1 MAKKAKKNSGIN
13 AMGSSDLNFSRE
25 PMAYVYF
32 LFILTYVI
40 FYVPSLPRAYLPSR
54 RERRARCQRS
64 SDRLSE
70 CLKHTSK
77 ASHIKPTRTLIT
89 SNSNKL
95 PLVGIKLLSTMTIP
109 DSKDTDQTTASL
121 ARKRRI
127 ELRNLQRVSSG
138 SDDSSED
145 GSRSSK
151 RLREADDEVLLDPI
165 TSKPKPSITGIKRQS
180 RYDPGVPM
188 TREELTA
195 WRKEARRVRNRESA
209 AASRKRNRE
218 RITELESDLDAL
230 RSKYSAALQRIVE
243 LEAAAAVNDSF
254 TPAALRQDIENIVS
268 PGASAPS
275 SPKYTS
281 AAPVSPPLSPTQSF
295 SLSDSKHHD
304 EVNKKVQHIMDM
316 ISRPL
321 A

>member
-1 MAKKAKKNSGIN
+1 M
-13 AMGSSDLNFSRE
+13 
-25 PMAYVYF
+25 
-32 LFILTYVI
+32 
-40 FYVPSLPRAYLPSR
+40 
-54 RERRARCQRS
+54 
-64 SDRLSE
+64 
-70 CLKHTSK
+70 
-77 ASHIKPTRTLIT
+77 
-89 SNSNKL
+89 
-95 PLVGIKLLSTMTIP
+95 
-109 DSKDTDQTTASL
+109 
-121 ARKRRI
+121 
-127 ELRNLQRVSSG
+127 
-138 SDDSSED
+138 
-145 GSRSSK
+145 
-151 RLREADDEVLLDPI
+151 
-165 TSKPKPSITGIKRQS
+165 
-180 RYDPGVPM
+180 
-188 TREELTA
+188 
-195 WRKEARRVRNRESA
+195 
-209 AASRKRNRE
+209 
-218 RITELESDLDAL
+218 ESDLDAL

>member
-1 MAKKAKKNSGIN
+1 
-13 AMGSSDLNFSRE
+13 
-25 PMAYVYF
+25 
-32 LFILTYVI
+32 
-40 FYVPSLPRAYLPSR
+40 
-54 RERRARCQRS
+54 
-64 SDRLSE
+64 
-70 CLKHTSK
+70 
-77 ASHIKPTRTLIT
+77 
-89 SNSNKL
+89 
-95 PLVGIKLLSTMTIP
+95 
-109 DSKDTDQTTASL
+109 
-121 ARKRRI
+121 
-127 ELRNLQRVSSG
+127 
-138 SDDSSED
+138 
-145 GSRSSK
+145 
-151 RLREADDEVLLDPI
+151 
-165 TSKPKPSITGIKRQS
+165 
-180 RYDPGVPM
+180 M